1 MDFSFVPKEEKKLK
15 LKLKLKNRKIKRKRN
30 PLSKEHGGDTKPG
43 VIAKSPNSCDPFL
56 IYILKCNSACAVH
69 YMHHHTSQPMKR
81 QAMMMEKTNCF

>member
-43 VIAKSPNSCDPFL
+43 VIAKKPKL
-56 IYILKCNSACAVH
+56 
-69 YMHHHTSQPMKR
+69 M
-81 QAMMMEKTNCF
+81 